1 MRHLVFI
8 MIIVSVAATLIGGS
22 IAIFVPDQN
31 AEQKETYSWA
41 DAMVGAG
48 KYKEAEDYL
57 LDRIPPAEERD
68 GEMWL
73 RLGILR
79 SMQDDFAGAEECF
92 AAGLEAAPGEA
103 RLLFN
108 QALAFDRK
116 GEPNKAEKA
125 LLKLKEDVP
134 HHPEVRY
141 HLGRLAEDRG
151 DLVTADAYYVEELN
165 LNPASASAWKRHLMI
180 SRGMAGEDSEP
191 SEQ

>member
-8 MIIVSVAATLIGGS
+8 MIIVSVVGTLIGGS
-22 IAIFVPDQN
+22 IAVFVPDQD
-31 AEQKETYSWA
+31 AEIKETYSWA
-41 DAMVGAG
+41 DAMVAAG
-48 KYKEAEDYL
+48 KYKESEKYL
-57 LDRIPPAEERD
+57 LERIPPAGERD

-79 SMQDDFAGAEECF
+79 SMQDDFAGAQECF
-92 AAGLEAAPGEA
+92 SAGLEVEPGEA

-108 QALAFDRK
+108 QALAFDRN
-116 GEPNKAEKA
+116 GEPDKAEEA
-125 LLKLKEDVP
+125 LLTLKEDVP

-151 DLVTADAYYVEELN
+151 DLETADVYYVEELN

-180 SRGMAGEDSEP
+180 SRGLTDEDAG
-191 SEQ
+191 QVK